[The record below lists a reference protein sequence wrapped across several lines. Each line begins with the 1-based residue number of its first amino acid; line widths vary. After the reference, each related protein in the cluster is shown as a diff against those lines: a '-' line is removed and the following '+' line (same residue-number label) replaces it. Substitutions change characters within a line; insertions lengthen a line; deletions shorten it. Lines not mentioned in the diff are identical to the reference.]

1 MKQKSNKNPHRKE
14 VPPIK
19 KYIGQFRVFH
29 QSDLKHRPSNN
40 KEDTYLLHKNG
51 HIFRHDDNT
60 LALFLNSSN
69 SKNKYLPL
77 LDESKIKYEEFLS
90 GESEYII
97 LFPEKQINLVAK
109 IVNVQRKFK
118 NEYPNYEDEKVI
130 HNLKQ
135 Q

>member
-1 MKQKSNKNPHRKE
+1 
-14 VPPIK
+14 
-19 KYIGQFRVFH
+19 
-29 QSDLKHRPSNN
+29 
-40 KEDTYLLHKNG
+40 
-51 HIFRHDDNT
+51 
-60 LALFLNSSN
+60 
-69 SKNKYLPL
+69 L